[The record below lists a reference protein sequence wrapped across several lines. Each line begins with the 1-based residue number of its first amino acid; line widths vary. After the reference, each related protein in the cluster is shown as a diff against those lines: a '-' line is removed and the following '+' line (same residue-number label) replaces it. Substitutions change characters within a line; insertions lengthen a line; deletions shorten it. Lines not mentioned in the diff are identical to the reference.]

1 MLRIGGYSA
10 NFNTVKQKVIL
21 QKAILQKAILQKAIL
36 QKAILQKALLIVNK
50 KPQTT
55 QVRKNEVKLYMS
67 FSVNPG

>member
-36 QKAILQKALLIVNK
+36 QKALLIVI
-50 KPQTT
+50 
-55 QVRKNEVKLYMS
+55 KNLKQHK
-67 FSVNPG
+67 